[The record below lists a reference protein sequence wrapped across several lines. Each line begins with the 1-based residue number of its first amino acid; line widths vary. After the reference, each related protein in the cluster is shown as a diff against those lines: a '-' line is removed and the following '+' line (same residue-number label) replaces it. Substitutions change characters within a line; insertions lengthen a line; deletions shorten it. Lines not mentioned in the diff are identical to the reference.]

1 MGSKVRGLDWP
12 RGDTNVGGREVQRS
26 QSSITS
32 GAKLW
37 ARRRRG
43 LGYGGGEAEMGFDSL
58 GSEFQLDQ
66 RRDAGLLRSMTS
78 TVTGAWGSQDEA
90 GKGEHRLLGS

>member
-1 MGSKVRGLDWP
+1 MSAAAWLDGFWAYDGQERGRRQL
-12 RGDTNVGGREVQRS
+12 E
-26 QSSITS
+26 
-32 GAKLW
+32 
-37 ARRRRG
+37 ARRKMAAAWFGSG
-43 LGYGGGEAEMGFDSL
+43 LVGGGEAEMGFDSL

-90 GKGEHRLLGS
+90 GKGERRLLGS